1 MDRSSERQKRENN
14 MTTAPCVVEA
24 GERRMK
30 PKKAECLVI
39 DLTFIVGV
47 LPKPCRGSHNR

>member
-1 MDRSSERQKRENN
+1 